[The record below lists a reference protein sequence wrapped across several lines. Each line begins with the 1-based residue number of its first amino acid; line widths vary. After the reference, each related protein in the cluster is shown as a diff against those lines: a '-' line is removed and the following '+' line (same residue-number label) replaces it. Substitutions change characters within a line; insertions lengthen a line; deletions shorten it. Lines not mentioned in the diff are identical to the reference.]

1 MEPQEP
7 DWDAELRERR
17 DDSATLTVSGELDLA
32 TAPRLRATVGDLM
45 GQGVRHLEIDLDGVT
60 FIDSSGMGA
69 LLWAWNRLDAAG
81 GELHA
86 VHVHGAA
93 ARALELAGID
103 RQLAVST

>member
-1 MEPQEP
+1 MAPQEP

-17 DDSATLTVSGELDLA
+17 ADEATLAVSGELDLA

-60 FIDSSGMGA
+60 FIDSTGMGA
-69 LLWAWNRLDAAG
+69 LLWASNRLVAAG

-86 VHVHGAA
+86 VHVHGAP

-103 RQLAVST
+103 AQIAVST